1 MLVIGGCSM
10 VSDSDEGQVS
20 GVLGYNP
27 GDRSWKELPR
37 LLKARSGPDFTVA
50 VVAGDVLAIGGYG
63 RYLSP
68 LTSVERYNRRSRCWE
83 VGVVQCVVRPPWWS
97 RFERPQG
104 SGGIRK

>member
-50 VVAGDVLAIGGYG
+50 VVAGDVLAIGGFRDTDGMTEEIYWV
-63 RYLSP
+63 
-68 LTSVERYNRRSRCWE
+68 TSVERYNRHSRCWE
-83 VGVVQCVVRPPWWS
+83 AIASLDRSLSCSAATVVQV
-97 RFERPQG
+97 
-104 SGGIRK
+104 

>member
-50 VVAGDVLAIGGYG
+50 VVAGDVLAIGGHEG
-63 RYLSP
+63 DQDTP
-68 LTSVERYNRRSRCWE
+68 LTSVERYDRRSRCWE
-83 VGVVQCVVRPPWWS
+83 AIASLDCPLFFTATRVVRV
-97 RFERPQG
+97 
-104 SGGIRK
+104 